1 MKKLLSIVL
10 SFLLVFSVLPAVSAA
25 EQESVISQQ
34 RIELE
39 NGIVII
45 DTLVECKNARIMGKA
60 ARRTATI
67 YHEDVLVG
75 KITLAAGF
83 EYDGTT
89 VTVTS
94 KGVTETSTYEGWS
107 YMQNSLTSS
116 GGTVTLNARL
126 TKFLTRYIPFTITIT
141 CDANGNIS

>member
-75 KITLAAGF
+75 KITLAAAF
-83 EYDGTT
+83 NYDGTP
-89 VTVTS
+89 VYVTS
-94 KGVTETSTYEGWS
+94 SSVVEKETYQGWS
-107 YMQNSLTSS
+107 YVQNSLTSS
-116 GGTVTLNARL
+116 GGTITLDAKM
-126 TKFLTRYIPFTITIT
+126 TKLLVFNIPFTISIT
-141 CDANGNIS
+141 CDANGKIS